1 MIVDIIK
8 TSYFLVMKKKTTLN
22 KLELLRRYLKFKY
35 RIDINED
42 SIEARD
48 IEWKKEIHKK

>member
-48 IEWKKEIHKK
+48 IEWKKEIDKK

>member
-48 IEWKKEIHKK
+48 SEWKKEIHKK